1 MTVMTA
7 VFILAVCILLI
18 VKMVFTIKDLRRR
31 QREGEDA
38 EVAGLKK
45 AEKTMIVIASVLGIV
60 AILCALYVGAAYLL
74 VSAID
79 QLILPP
85 IPGGLLCL

>member
-7 VFILAVCILLI
+7 IFILAVCVLLI

-31 QREGEDA
+31 QREGEEA
-38 EVAGLKK
+38 EAAGLKK
-45 AEKTMIVIASVLGIV
+45 AEKTMIVIASVLGVV
-60 AILCALYVGAAYLL
+60 AILCALYVGAAYIL

-79 QLILPP
+79 
-85 IPGGLLCL
+85 